1 MLYENPKANKAEL
14 RASQVLEYFPI
25 RHRPKPRKLKSFLL
39 LASSSFHC
47 AQIETECQRQAAAA
61 ELRRVSKCRAHCIRS
76 FLLITGY
83 VLLITGFCV
92 IIFISN
98 SIPGYY
104 EAFWKEMDD
113 VKQIWK
119 NRKQIWKNRK
129 ELK

>member
-76 FLLITGY
+76 FLLITG
-83 VLLITGFCV
+83 
-92 IIFISN
+92 
-98 SIPGYY
+98 IPGYY

>member
-76 FLLITGY
+76 FLLITGFQKF
-83 VLLITGFCV
+83 VWLIQVYFMSNQVRNSCYSRFHMILGFV
-92 IIFISN
+92 
-98 SIPGYY
+98 
-104 EAFWKEMDD
+104 
-113 VKQIWK
+113 
-119 NRKQIWKNRK
+119 
-129 ELK
+129 

>member
-83 VLLITGFCV
+83 VLLITG
-92 IIFISN
+92 
-98 SIPGYY
+98 IPGYY